1 MAMPTVHMAAKC
13 VVDGEDS
20 EEIFEADIVTC
31 AARVVLTRHSH
42 LVPGEPS
49 VVGRMPANTD
59 QALKRHRSH
68 PAVGIKPQTHLRTP
82 LKQKT
87 FRASSGYSVSFV
99 NLVVRSSLC
108 ESVF

>member
-31 AARVVLTRHSH
+31 AARVVVTRHSH

-49 VVGRMPANTD
+49 VVGCMPAD
-59 QALKRHRSH
+59 IHYRY
-68 PAVGIKPQTHLRTP
+68 QTQIQPCSRD
-82 LKQKT
+82 
-87 FRASSGYSVSFV
+87 
-99 NLVVRSSLC
+99 
-108 ESVF
+108 